1 MSRTVLIVDDETKL
15 LHVLSVALEALGYQT
30 LTAST
35 GVAALKTL
43 DVEDVDLVLTDLRMP
58 GITGRELMRAIN
70 ERRPGL
76 PVILMTAYA
85 TVRDAVD
92 IIKQGASDYIG
103 KPVEMDE
110 LESAIASALRLRD
123 ALRENQRLR
132 EELEGRYRFDNLVGS
147 SAAFR
152 AVITAVAEVCASK
165 ANVLITGESGTGKEM
180 VARAI
185 HFNSPRKESRF
196 IAINCAAIPENLLE
210 SELFGHVKGAFTGAL
225 SNRPGRFATADGG
238 SIFLDEIGDMPLAL
252 QAKILRTL
260 QERTIEPVGSDRT
273 RTVDLRV
280 IAATNRD
287 LLEAVRAGRFRED
300 LYYRLSV
307 YPIALPPLR
316 DRGDDVAEL
325 ADRFVARLAAEMGKR
340 VTGITP
346 AARRAMAAYP
356 WPGNIRELQNC
367 VERAVIVARG
377 DLIDLADLPP
387 YLFQP
392 TGVGAA
398 AERENRL
405 PTDIAAEL
413 EATERRWIIEALRRA
428 GGVQVKAAAMLGITD
443 RGLWHRIR
451 KLDIR
456 VERVPKA

>member
-1 MSRTVLIVDDETKL
+1 MPRTVLIVDDETKL

-35 GVAALKTL
+35 GTAALKTL

-58 GITGRELMRAIN
+58 GITGRELMRAIH

-238 SIFLDEIGDMPLAL
+238 TIFLDEIGDMPLAL

-273 RTVDLRV
+273 RSVDVRV

-316 DRGDDVAEL
+316 DRDDDVAEL

-346 AARRAMAAYP
+346 AARRAMASYP

-367 VERAVIVARG
+367 IERAVIVARG
-377 DLIDLADLPP
+377 DLIDLPDLPP

-392 TGVGAA
+392 TGAGAA
-398 AERENRL
+398 GERESRL
-405 PTDIAAEL
+405 PADLAAEL
-413 EATERRWIIEALRRA
+413 EATEKRWIIEALRRA
-428 GGVQVKAAAMLGITD
+428 GGVQVRAAAMLGITD

-451 KLDIR
+451 RLDIR

>member
-35 GVAALKTL
+35 GTAALKTL

-58 GITGRELMRAIN
+58 GITGRELMRAIH

-132 EELEGRYRFDNLVGS
+132 EELEGRYRFDNLAGS

-152 AVITAVAEVCASK
+152 TVITAVAEVCASK

-238 SIFLDEIGDMPLAL
+238 TIFLDEIGDMPLAL

-273 RTVDLRV
+273 RSVDVRV

-316 DRGDDVAEL
+316 DREDDVAEL

-346 AARRAMAAYP
+346 AARRAMASYP

-377 DLIDLADLPP
+377 DLIDLPDLPP

-392 TGVGAA
+392 TGAGATG
-398 AERENRL
+398 ERESRL
-405 PTDIAAEL
+405 PADLAAEL
-413 EATERRWIIEALRRA
+413 EATEKRWIIEALRRA
-428 GGVQVKAAAMLGITD
+428 GGVQVRAAAMLGITD